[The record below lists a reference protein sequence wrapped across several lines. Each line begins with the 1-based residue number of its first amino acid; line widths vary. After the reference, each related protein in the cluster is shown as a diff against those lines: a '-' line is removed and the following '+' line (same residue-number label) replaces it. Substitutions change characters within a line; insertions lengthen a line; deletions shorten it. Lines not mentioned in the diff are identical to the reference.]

1 MTDLC
6 PSCGAHQSQ
15 RFRCHPGNPSGYKC
29 HNPFHDAVSASVTI
43 TMVPIDRLEAE
54 THRADMAEFRLNATQ
69 NVLRAFIKDN
79 PDAKMLAEVLLEVQ
93 CKASTDV

>member
-1 MTDLC
+1 
-6 PSCGAHQSQ
+6 
-15 RFRCHPGNPSGYKC
+15 
-29 HNPFHDAVSASVTI
+29 
-43 TMVPIDRLEAE
+43 MVPIDRLEAE